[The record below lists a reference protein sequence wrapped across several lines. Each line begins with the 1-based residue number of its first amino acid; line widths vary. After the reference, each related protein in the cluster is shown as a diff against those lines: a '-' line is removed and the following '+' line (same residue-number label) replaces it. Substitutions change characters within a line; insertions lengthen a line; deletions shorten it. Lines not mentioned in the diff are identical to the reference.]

1 MRILEEAV
9 ERYLRDLRPTRSP
22 VMREMEEHAERDS
35 IPIVHWETGRLLA
48 ALCRALDPVG
58 LEVAPRSATRRC
70 TWPNS
75 SSAAA

>member
-35 IPIVHWETGRLLA
+35 IPIVHWETGA
-48 ALCRALDPVG
+48 CWPCSAG
-58 LEVAPRSATRRC
+58 FSTRSC
-70 TWPNS
+70 
-75 SSAAA
+75 